1 MALNPLDNAT
11 IFLPKEPDQLQT
23 IDIPSV
29 TIEGLLMRLMYA
41 RSTLQGH
48 QIAQELCL
56 PFFGVLEPLIDNLKQ
71 QKLLEVIKGERSAI
85 TYTFGIT
92 DIGRERA
99 AQYFEQTTYIGP
111 APISLDS
118 YRKAIHE
125 QSIHRVN
132 VNAERLM
139 ESFQG
144 LIFDQEI
151 LEQVGPAVNSGRS
164 IFLYGPPGNG
174 KTSICER
181 IVESLG
187 GAIFIPYAIEAQGQ
201 IIKLFDEYNHQVVSP
216 DQDVRLQSKYDTRYK
231 LIRRPMIIVGGELTL
246 STLDLIWNPDARY
259 YEAPLQMKSNGGAFM
274 IDDFGRQRIEPKV
287 LLNRWIVPLE
297 KRVDYLTTHTGT
309 KIDIPFDELIVFSTN
324 LNPNDLVDEAFLR
337 RIRYKI
343 GIHNPSPE
351 NFCKIWEIVSRLK
364 KVPFDN
370 SVPEYFIQKHLHGK
384 NRPLRGCIPRDII
397 EYILDVCRFKQVE
410 PTINATLLDE
420 AADAYFVT
428 FENKD
433 YVMPK

>member
-11 IFLPKEPDQLQT
+11 LFLPPEPTSLESL
-23 IDIPSV
+23 DINPIV
-29 TIEGLLMRLMYA
+29 VEGLIMRLMYA
-41 RSTLQGH
+41 RSVLQGH
-48 QIAQELCL
+48 QIASEICL
-56 PFFGVLEPLIDNLKQ
+56 PFFGVLEPLIEALKT
-71 QKLLEVIKGERSAI
+71 QKLLEVIKGERSSI
-85 TYTFGIT
+85 TYTYGIT
-92 DIGRERA
+92 SMGRERA

-118 YRKAIHE
+118 YRQAIHE
-125 QSIHRVN
+125 QSIHRIS
-132 VNAERLM
+132 VNAERL
-139 ESFQG
+139 EEAFQG
-144 LIFDQEI
+144 LVFDQEI
-151 LEQVGPAVNSGRS
+151 LQQIGPAVNSGRS

-174 KTSICER
+174 KTSVCER
-181 IVESLG
+181 IVSSLG
-187 GAIFIPYAIEAQGQ
+187 GAIFIPFAIEAQGQ
-201 IIKLFDEYNHQVVSP
+201 IIKLYDEYNHQPVPP
-216 DQDVRLQSKYDTRYK
+216 DQDMRLQSKYDLRYK

-351 NFCKIWEIVSRLK
+351 NFCKIWEIVSKAK
-364 KVPFDN
+364 KIPYDL
-370 SVPEYFIQKHLHGK
+370 SVPEYFIQKHLVAK
-384 NRPLRGCIPRDII
+384 NRPLRGCLPRDII
-397 EYILDVCRFKQVE
+397 DYIIDVCRFKQVE
-410 PTINATLLDE
+410 PSMSAELLDE
-420 AADAYFVT
+420 AAAAYFVN
-428 FENKD
+428 FESAD
-433 YVMPK
+433 YVMAK